1 MCGEG
6 FYAEG
11 FGGVMAAEQKVNPK
25 LFGGDSGP
33 MRRFA
38 RNEGVDLFSS
48 NAVNLRTSAA
58 GNDADRMRLLRAEV
72 ERLHGAGQRSAQFAD
87 ELFSWQRSARFQAN
101 KLSLKNGAVD
111 LNPIAVASCALLPT
125 FGWMSRGRC
134 AL

>member
-1 MCGEG
+1 MDEREWNIEPFGQVRPERFHPKC
-6 FYAEG
+6 

-25 LFGGDSGP
+25 LLGGDSGP

-48 NAVNLRTSAA
+48 NAMNLRASAA
-58 GNDADRMRLLRAEV
+58 GNDADRVRLLRAEV

-101 KLSLKNGAVD
+101 KLPFLFKK
-111 LNPIAVASCALLPT
+111 
-125 FGWMSRGRC
+125 WRC
-134 AL
+134 RS